1 MSVPTAAT
9 SASPL
14 RLARLLASQG
24 RLDEAEA
31 VLEHA
36 RPDRSE
42 PTAVGA
48 ELARLLQTQRRYGQ
62 AEDRWRAALAATP
75 DNLDAFQGLLRA
87 LRLQHR
93 FADGESM
100 VATALARQ
108 PGSHRLLLEAARL
121 SFARE
126 AYPEAARRYHA
137 ALAAA
142 GSASE
147 TLHGL
152 AEALLK
158 QHRFDAADAILHRLV
173 DSDPGVAT
181 WRVALARAAE
191 ERGDLEAARRC
202 WTEVLQVDVR
212 HLRARIAIGRLQE
225 AAGRSLDAEAAYRD
239 LIETRPDAIEPL
251 LELGRMALGHA
262 DPFTAATWLERALA
276 LRPDDW
282 QATSRLIRAMVAQRR
297 FGKARAMARG
307 LAERLADHIDAH
319 LLLAWVEE
327 HTGRISR
334 AESTLQET
342 RTLFP
347 QAFEPALRL
356 AELWKRHD
364 RVARA
369 RDVLEAAHADHADT
383 FSLQLARIDAAFA
396 TSAHANAAQ
405 LVEAL
410 HADYPEHREV
420 QKRLAR
426 VEIGQRRYVAA
437 RRLWAEVTRH
447 DRRVSGPAL
456 HLERLDSRPIPPP
469 DGEIR
474 LFTRLRNEAV
484 RLPWLFDFYRVQGID
499 RFFVVDNGSDDGS
512 RDWLL
517 AQPDTHLFLTTDS
530 YAVYGGGQRW
540 LNHLLGRFGSG
551 TWCLTIDVDEVLT
564 YPHAERLG
572 LKALTAHLDRSGAEA
587 LFAVMVDMY
596 AEDSLA
602 DAIYRAGDDPLALCP
617 CFDRAGYVHRDC
629 PDFPFHLVVGGLVS
643 RYLFDRKE
651 DGVYLHKVP
660 LVRWQPG
667 LHYASSTHTLFPVP
681 MATETGV
688 LLHFKFIADFIERAR
703 IEAERRQYWQGA
715 KRYSEFSH
723 RFAHT
728 ARIDFRC
735 ELTERFRSTGQ
746 LVELGLMH
754 TTTALDTLA
763 ASLAHPIPGRRTA
776 VETS

>member
-1 MSVPTAAT
+1 MPVPTAAT

-24 RLDEAEA
+24 LLDEAEA

-36 RPDRSE
+36 RRDRGE

-75 DNLDAFQGLLRA
+75 DNLDTFQGLLRA

-93 FADGESM
+93 FADVESM

-108 PGSHRLLLEAARL
+108 PGSHQLLLEAARL

-158 QHRFDAADAILHRLV
+158 QHRFDAADAILRRLV

-191 ERGDLEAARRC
+191 ERGDLEAACRR
-202 WTEVLQVDVR
+202 WTEVLQLDVR

-239 LIETRPDAIEPL
+239 LLETRPDAIEPL

-262 DPFTAATWLERALA
+262 DPATAATWLERALA

-297 FGKARAMARG
+297 FGKARAMARN
-307 LAERLADHIDAH
+307 LAARLADHIDAH

-334 AESTLQET
+334 AERTLQET

-356 AELWKRHD
+356 AELWTRHD
-364 RVARA
+364 RAARA
-369 RDVLEAAHADHADT
+369 RDVLEAARADHADT

-447 DRRVSGPAL
+447 DRRVGGPAL
-456 HLERLDSRPIPPP
+456 HLERLDSRPIPSP

-484 RLPWLFDFYRVQGID
+484 RLPWLFDFYRRQGID

-551 TWCLTIDVDEVLT
+551 TWCLTIDVDEVLA

-629 PDFPFHLVVGGLVS
+629 PDFPFHLVVGGLAS

-715 KRYSEFSH
+715 KRYSEFSR

-735 ELTERFRSTGQ
+735 ELTERFHSTGQ

-754 TTTALDTLA
+754 TTAALDALA
-763 ASLAHPIPGRRTA
+763 ASLAHPIRGWRTA
-776 VETS
+776 VETP